1 MSSSEIQDYVM
12 DDEAV
17 QMFGDDMVDVQ
28 CLQTRKWWCFL
39 LSSIC
44 TFLMGIFSVLFV
56 RAFAAIFCR
65 KVNKLSGKLFPVNFV
80 AFSKALDC
88 LI

>member
-17 QMFGDDMVDVQ
+17 QMFEDDTGDVE

-65 KVNKLSGKLFPVNFV
+65 KVKEMTVKLFPG
-80 AFSKALDC
+80 
-88 LI
+88 